1 MADLDPDAA
10 AFLEATRGAPRIQDG
25 TPQQARDNHVASAQW
40 LAGSGPEMA
49 SVADHTVDGV
59 PVRRYGPEDASG
71 TTVYVHGGGWVVG
84 TLDTYD
90 TVCRELAVSSGSTVL
105 SVGYDLAPEARHP
118 HQAEQVMAVLRAM
131 VPGGGQV
138 AVGGDSAGGYLAAL
152 AAQLCQDE
160 GLPLAAQG
168 LIYPCVDPAL
178 DTRSAAENATGYYL
192 ETPGMRWYWSHYL
205 GDGAATALVARP
217 GLPPAYLLTAGFDP
231 LRDEGRAHG
240 DALEAAGVPVT
251 RAEYDGQ
258 IHGFVRFTA
267 VIGAARP
274 ALHDLG
280 AFLRRH
286 LSQPEPRARD

>member
-10 AFLEATRGAPRIQDG
+10 AFLDATKDAPRIQHG
-25 TPQQARDNHVASAQW
+25 TPQEARDNHVASAQK
-40 LAGSGPEMA
+40 LAGSGPEME

-59 PVRRYGPEDASG
+59 PVRRYRPAAAAG

-84 TLDTYD
+84 NLETYD
-90 TVCRELAVSSGSTVL
+90 TLCRELAASSGSTVL

-118 HQAEQVMAVLRAM
+118 RPVEQVMAVLRAT

-138 AVGGDSAGGYLAAL
+138 AIAGDSAGGYLAAL

-168 LIYPCVDPAL
+168 LIYPCIDPAL
-178 DTRSAAENATGYYL
+178 DTVSAKENAAGYYL
-192 ETPGMRWYWSHYL
+192 ETDGMRWYWSHYL
-205 GDGAATALVARP
+205 GDGAASALVARP
-217 GLPPAYLLTAGFDP
+217 GLPPTYVLIAGFDP
-231 LRDEGRAHG
+231 LRDEDRTYA

-251 RAEYDGQ
+251 RIEYDGQ

-267 VIGAARP
+267 AIAAARP
-274 ALHDLG
+274 ALYELG
-280 AFLRRH
+280 AFLREH
-286 LSQPEPRARD
+286 LRRSN

>member
-1 MADLDPDAA
+1 VAELDPDAA
-10 AFLEATRGAPRIQDG
+10 AFLDSYKSAPRIQDG
-25 TPQQARDNHVASAQW
+25 TPEQARANHIASAAR
-40 LAGSGPEMA
+40 LAGPGPELP
-49 SVADHTVDGV
+49 SVADHLVDEV
-59 PVRRYGPEDASG
+59 PVRRYAPADPAG

-90 TVCRELAVSSGSTVL
+90 TLCRELALASGSTVL

-118 HQAEQVMAVLRAM
+118 RQAEQVMAVLRAT
-131 VPGGGQV
+131 VPGGGPV
-138 AVGGDSAGGYLAAL
+138 AVAGDSAGGYLAAL

-160 GLPLAAQG
+160 GLPLVAQG
-168 LIYPCVDPAL
+168 LIYPCIAPTL
-178 DTRSAAENATGYYL
+178 DTPSLTENATGYYL
-192 ETPGMRWYWSHYL
+192 ETAGMRWYWAHYL
-205 GDGAATALVARP
+205 GAGAAPPLVARP
-217 GLPPAYLLTAGFDP
+217 GLPPAYVLTAGFDP
-231 LRDEGRAHG
+231 LRDEGRAHA

-251 RAEYDGQ
+251 RAEHPGQ

-286 LSQPEPRARD
+286 LR

>member
-10 AFLEATRGAPRIQDG
+10 AVRDATKEAPRIEEG
-25 TPQQARDNHVASAQW
+25 TPQEARDNHVASAAR
-40 LAGSGPEMA
+40 LAGPGPELA

-59 PVRRYGPEDASG
+59 PVRRYAPADPAG
-71 TTVYVHGGGWVVG
+71 TTVYIHGGGWVVG

-90 TVCRELAVSSGSTVL
+90 TVCREIAAASGSTVL
-105 SVGYDLAPEARHP
+105 SVGYDLAPDARHP
-118 HQAEQVMAVLRAM
+118 RQAEQVMAVLRAT
-131 VPGGGQV
+131 VPGGGAV
-138 AVGGDSAGGYLAAL
+138 AVAGDSAGGYLAAL

-160 GLPLAAQG
+160 GLPLVAQG
-168 LIYPCVDPAL
+168 LIYPCIDPAL
-178 DTRSAAENATGYYL
+178 DTRSAEENATGRYL

-217 GLPPAYLLTAGFDP
+217 GLPPAYLITAGFDP
-231 LRDEGRAHG
+231 LRDEGRAYG

-267 VIGAARP
+267 VIAAARP
-274 ALHDLG
+274 ALRDLG
-280 AFLRRH
+280 EFLRGH
-286 LSQPEPRARD
+286 LRAD